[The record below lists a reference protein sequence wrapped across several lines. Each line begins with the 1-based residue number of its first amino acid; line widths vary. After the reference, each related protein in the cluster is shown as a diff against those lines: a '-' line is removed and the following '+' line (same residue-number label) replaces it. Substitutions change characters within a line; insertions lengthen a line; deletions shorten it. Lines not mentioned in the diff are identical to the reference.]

1 MENSG
6 DIRCN
11 LRRLIKEKE
20 IAESR
25 EITYEI
31 IREATGITTSAL
43 SALVNDK
50 TRRYDAHVL
59 ARLCWYFGCTIGNL
73 LEYVPPAQEESP
85 VPDDASITVAT
96 N

>member
-20 IAESR
+20 IAEGR

-31 IREATGITTSAL
+31 IREATGITASAL

-50 TRRYDAHVL
+50 TRRYDAHIL
-59 ARLCWYFGCTIGNL
+59 ARLCWYFDCTIGDL
-73 LEYVPPAQEESP
+73 LEYVPPAQGKSP
-85 VPDDASITVAT
+85 VLTDASTAVAAD
-96 N
+96 